1 MPSFIRSTRT
11 LVALLAAP
19 AMLGACSGT
28 DDTTPATPTPTEAS
42 SSATP
47 TTAPTPTSSPTPS
60 ATASQEPTEAGPALS
75 VTIDGEDVRPNAQ
88 EIDLA
93 VGEKLAIKIQ
103 SDRAGELHVHSTPE
117 QFIEFDAG
125 TTNTQLVI
133 KTPGRVEVEDHDTSA
148 VVALIEV
155 R

>member
-1 MPSFIRSTRT
+1 MPTFIRTTSTF
-11 LVALLAAP
+11 LAGLAATTVL
-19 AMLGACSGT
+19 AACAST
-28 DDTTPATPTPTEAS
+28 DTTPESTPET

-47 TTAPTPTSSPTPS
+47 AEEAPTS
-60 ATASQEPTEAGPALS
+60 AGPSLNI
-75 VTIDGEDVRPNAQ
+75 TIGGEEIEPNAQ

-93 VGEKLAIKIQ
+93 AGEKLTIEVQ

-117 QFIEFDAG
+117 QLVEFDAG
-125 TTNTQLVI
+125 TTSTQLAVE
-133 KTPGRVEVEDHDTSA
+133 TPGTVEVEEHDTGA